1 MQPFNMFSVYVT
13 SLSFCLCFS
22 LSNYSFYLLKV
33 FIFHSCYSLQRICK
47 KYSPLQSQSWLSSF
61 SHFRWIVSCHILSR
75 RNQMPPFLLL
85 NVRLNFN
92 RVFQLLKLFFA
103 LTFSAYSF
111 LIYILLYI
119 VRITKILTSWL
130 CGVNDF

>member
-13 SLSFCLCFS
+13 FFLSFS
-22 LSNYSFYLLKV
+22 LSNYPFYLLKV

-47 KYSPLQSQSWLSSF
+47 KYSPLQSQPRLSSF
-61 SHFRWIVSCHILSR
+61 SHFRWIVSCHILFR
-75 RNQMPPFLLL
+75 RNQMPPFLFL
-85 NVRLNFN
+85 NVRLNFH
-92 RVFQLLKLFFA
+92 RVFQVLKLFFA

-111 LIYILLYI
+111 LICILL